1 MTTVQRI
8 IATSCTDA
16 GSGARDGYRNSSRK
30 YESRS
35 TGTARALM
43 DRETGKK
50 NEGSSAGAARA
61 RAERLRRKARNDA
74 ERERGGALNVRR
86 QQRLP
91 RRAGVQ
97 GRACALV
104 LGQVAVLE
112 AEVALLPLAPRAFP
126 VEVDVHA
133 LLVLLRDRLRLRM
146 PLEPRQVLD
155 VETP

>member
-1 MTTVQRI
+1 MR
-8 IATSCTDA
+8 
-16 GSGARDGYRNSSRK
+16 SGNGVV
-30 YESRS
+30 RS
-35 TGTARALM
+35 TSGDNNVCPDVRAC
-43 DRETGKK
+43 
-50 NEGSSAGAARA
+50 
-61 RAERLRRKARNDA
+61 
-74 ERERGGALNVRR
+74 RG
-86 QQRLP
+86 
-91 RRAGVQ
+91 
-97 GRACALV
+97 ACALV